1 MEISIKDAIESI
13 SDTIIF
19 DCKDHAENRRDA
31 WLYGIIIGW
40 NDEAMDVVSEKFQ
53 FNKNRLKKLH
63 NSFKSIAKT
72 EKQLAELREKLRWI
86 PVSERLPE
94 KTCRVE
100 VTTSESIYWIR
111 DFIFDD
117 YDSVESFKRFVKK
130 WRLIPEL
137 EDGE

>member
-1 MEISIKDAIESI
+1 MDWNELQNDIFN
-13 SDTIIF
+13 IIQS
-19 DCKDHAENRRDA
+19 
-31 WLYGIIIGW
+31 G
-40 NDEAMDVVSEKFQ
+40 S
-53 FNKNRLKKLH
+53 
-63 NSFKSIAKT
+63 
-72 EKQLAELREKLRWI
+72 AELEAKEYTMVESEDMAKQIVDLIERRIDVPDSAVMRIADLQRQIAEIREKLRWI

-100 VTTSESIYWIR
+100 VTTNKSIYWIR